1 MVCCRQR
8 FRGLAEIW
16 ERVLS
21 PSTNTQVLGKGTVS
35 KYWIS
40 ERLRDWLCG
49 ESLMT
54 LTILTFLCDCDLSE
68 APFGIAQ
75 DSLYLKLLRGLPEIQ
90 RVVIMTV
97 YQESSHGDCP

>member
-1 MVCCRQR
+1 M
-8 FRGLAEIW
+8 
-16 ERVLS
+16 LS
-21 PSTNTQVLGKGTVS
+21 PSTNTPVLGKGTVPEYS
-35 KYWIS
+35 IS

-49 ESLMT
+49 KSLMT
-54 LTILTFLCDCDLSE
+54 LAILTFLCDCDLSE